1 MTSLSPEAIEILK
14 EMHGK
19 TELRFDSEAEAKAFQ
34 WRVLQVTEKDAMS
47 PGGFYLS
54 YCIDSVLWFED
65 DEGKSYLGIPLSS
78 YGRGATKAL
87 HAAGVI

>member
-1 MTSLSPEAIEILK
+1 MPSLSPEAIEILK

-19 TELRFDSEAEAKAFQ
+19 ARLRFENLEEANAFQ
-34 WRVLQVTEKDAMS
+34 RRVLNITEKDAMS

-54 YCIDSVLWFED
+54 YCVDSLLWFED
-65 DEGKSYLGIPLSS
+65 DEGKSYLGIPISS

-87 HAAGVI
+87 RAAGVI